1 MAHKHAFDAAL
12 EQMNRGNAAG
22 PVLERIGDTDRMRC
36 TVVGAEGCSE
46 FFFDASDYL
55 DLASRTY
62 ARDIPALVAH
72 MLQYAKSFIAA
83 PQGDAQSKLA
93 AATRLATE
101 EGPPPPS
108 PPLAPVGPF
117 APAWLVVRTMSF
129 DVRRPP
135 KRRKLRNRGWL
146 IPRRRRCGPSR
157 NSIGWWPACKR
168 SKQSGT
174 ARDRPDCDAWR
185 SVMRREKPTGAHAA
199 RWSVLSAL
207 LQRTADGH
215 GESMAGKKIGGSESS
230 RSSCL
235 RCRSRRQIDFRRST
249 AEILPLA
256 AFVHL

>member
-108 PPLAPVGPF
+108 PPLAR
-117 APAWLVVRTMSF
+117 L
-129 DVRRPP
+129 RRP
-135 KRRKLRNRGWL
+135 GSWF
-146 IPRRRRCGPSR
+146 GPCLSMCA
-157 NSIGWWPACKR
+157 GH
-168 SKQSGT
+168 QSG
-174 ARDRPDCDAWR
+174 ASCAREDDRDCSRDRVGADQGKPR
-185 SVMRREKPTGAHAA
+185 S
-199 RWSVLSAL
+199 
-207 LQRTADGH
+207 ADGAQ
-215 GESMAGKKIGGSESS
+215 G
-230 RSSCL
+230 
-235 RCRSRRQIDFRRST
+235 SRRNGAGQGAGERRAT
-249 AEILPLA
+249 HEGA
-256 AFVHL
+256 

>member
-135 KRRKLRNRGWL
+135 
-146 IPRRRRCGPSR
+146 
-157 NSIGWWPACKR
+157 
-168 SKQSGT
+168 T
-174 ARDRPDCDAWR
+174 
-185 SVMRREKPTGAHAA
+185 
-199 RWSVLSAL
+199 
-207 LQRTADGH
+207 
-215 GESMAGKKIGGSESS
+215 
-230 RSSCL
+230 
-235 RCRSRRQIDFRRST
+235 
-249 AEILPLA
+249 
-256 AFVHL
+256 